1 MNIKPNMANVDW
13 YNIIYPLGASGS
25 FFMYFISKHEN
36 FLHYDIK
43 YLSENYI
50 DEFGQAGEVPIDAVA
65 IHDNLQYKGTGECP
79 DIKKNTI
86 WWYREISFLAFIEQ
100 FRYSSGNKIIIIP
113 SPHQPSR
120 QQFSFTE
127 LPLELL
133 QQQKHIIFNSTDWT
147 WVNNRNKKH
156 MTEFTIISEEDQV
169 QWAKHWTS
177 DNLKLGNFYK
187 QHNCKYVYINPYKL
201 LTLDDNEYNKLL
213 TFIEEKPLTNWK
225 ETITEYV
232 TTINLEL

>member
-1 MNIKPNMANVDW
+1 MIEGTDW
-13 YNIIYPLGASGS
+13 YTIIYPLGSSGS
-25 FFMYFISKHEN
+25 FFMYFISRHEN
-36 FLHYDIK
+36 FCHYDIK
-43 YLSENYI
+43 YLSDNYI
-50 DEFGQAGEVPIDAVA
+50 DESSPVNHGPIDAVA
-65 IHDNLQYKGTGECP
+65 IHDNPQYKGTGECP

-100 FRYSSGNKIIIIP
+100 FRYSSGNKIIIKPCPHHP
-113 SPHQPSR
+113 SH

-147 WVNNRNKKH
+147 WADNRNKTLH
-156 MTEFTIISEEDQV
+156 PHHIRTGR
-169 QWAKHWTS
+169 WTN

-187 QHNCKYVYINPYKL
+187 EHNCQYVYIDPYKL
-201 LTLDDNEYNKLL
+201 LTLNDNEYNKLL

-225 ETITEYV
+225 DIIVEYV
-232 TTINLEL
+232 NTINLELRLFG